1 MQAVSPLVPGDRVP
15 NFLLPDQEGIKR
27 SFYHEL
33 TGGPILLLAL
43 EGGEDAAANELVLA
57 AAGLSADFGAAGVQ
71 VFALTGADRVVNKML
86 ADAHGL
92 GFRVFADP
100 DRSALAFLLAGQA
113 AVPCRSYLLDPNQR
127 VLQVSEAS
135 GRKGLE
141 ALLERAKR
149 IASQAPAPLVLD
161 LPAPVLVLPEVFDA
175 AFCRRL
181 IDFWAEEHHE
191 GGVSIGK
198 GNIYGQAGKRTLERV
213 VQEPELIREISRTLA
228 RRIGPELTKVFNYSA
243 PFAFDLHIV
252 MSYQPQREDFFGL
265 HRDDLRQETRRR
277 FAVSLNLNDDF
288 EGGELI
294 FPEYSVHKYKMPAG
308 AAAVFAVSLLHEALP
323 VTRGQRWVLTS
334 FLCDPP
340 RASGEG
346 QKQRLKQVQL

>member
-1 MQAVSPLVPGDRVP
+1 MQAVSPLAPGDRVP
-15 NFLLPDQEGIKR
+15 NFLLPDQEGINR

-33 TGGPILLLAL
+33 NGGAILLLAL
-43 EGGEDAAANELVLA
+43 DSAEDAAATELVMA
-57 AAGLSADFGAAGVQ
+57 AAGLAADFGALGVQ
-71 VFALTGADRVVNKML
+71 IFALSGADSAANKML
-86 ADAHGL
+86 ADAQGL
-92 GFRVFADP
+92 EFPVFADP
-100 DRSALAFLLAGQA
+100 DRTSVAFLLAGPA
-113 AVPCRSYLLDPNQR
+113 AAPCRSYLLDPNQR
-127 VLQVSEAS
+127 VLQVAEAS

-141 ALLERAKR
+141 ALLELAKG
-149 IASQAPAPLVLD
+149 IAGQAPAPLVLD
-161 LPAPVLVLPEVFDA
+161 RPAPVLILPDVFDA

-181 IDFWAEEHHE
+181 MDFWAESHHE

-213 VQEPELIREISRTLA
+213 VQDPELVREISVTLA

-243 PFAFDLHIV
+243 PFVFDLHIV

-265 HRDDLRQETRRR
+265 HRDDLRKETRRR

-294 FPEYSVHKYKMPAG
+294 FPEYSVHKHKMPAG
-308 AAAVFAVSLLHEALP
+308 AAAVFSVSLLHEALP